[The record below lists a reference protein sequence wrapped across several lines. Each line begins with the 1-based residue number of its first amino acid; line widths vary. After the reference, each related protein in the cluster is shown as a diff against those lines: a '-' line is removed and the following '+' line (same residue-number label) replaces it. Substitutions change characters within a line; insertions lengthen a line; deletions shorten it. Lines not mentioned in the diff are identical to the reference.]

1 MILESD
7 KIVFIK
13 ICINIVFNNNIIIV
27 IYLLLL
33 LLLFVEYTIQPETAT
48 LAQKSPVSLEKFYLL
63 VQQKADRRN
72 KLFELISFA
81 ISLLFFAFGCIN
93 GT

>member
-7 KIVFIK
+7 KILFIK

-27 IYLLLL
+27 IYL

-48 LAQKSPVSLEKFYLL
+48 LAQKSPVSLEKLYLL
-63 VQQKADRRN
+63 VQQKADRRK

>member
-33 LLLFVEYTIQPETAT
+33 LLFVEYTIQPETAT
-48 LAQKSPVSLEKFYLL
+48 LAHKSPVSLEKFYLL

>member
-13 ICINIVFNNNIIIV
+13 ICINIWFNNNIII

-48 LAQKSPVSLEKFYLL
+48 LAQKSPVSLEKSACPIKDR
-63 VQQKADRRN
+63 QK
-72 KLFELISFA
+72 KKA
-81 ISLLFFAFGCIN
+81 I
-93 GT
+93 